1 MPATMLYVL
10 FSVLGLL
17 VGLLAGAGLAYRY
30 LRPRYAER
38 QRQAEAEAQLVLDRA
53 QAQAKELTLQAQ
65 GQALKARTDAEA
77 ELRTLRQSLQKQE
90 ERIHQTTER
99 IQQAEERLTR
109 GQEKVDRKLDDLER
123 REGRITQRER
133 QSERLHR
140 EAEEL
145 KQVQLTELERIG
157 SLTEDQARGI
167 VLQKVEDQTRDDA
180 ARLMRQIET
189 EAKEEADKRARKIL
203 GIAIQRLAS
212 DYVAEITVST
222 VPLPAEELKG
232 RIIGREGRN
241 IRAFEQITG
250 VDIIVDDTP
259 EAVTLSCHDPVRR
272 EVARVALGKLLKD
285 GRIHP
290 ARIEEVV
297 EKTRQ
302 EIEGLM
308 REEGERVVYEAGIQ
322 GLHPDLIKIL
332 GRLKYRTSYGQNV
345 LHHTLECALLAGH
358 MAAEL
363 GANINVAKTAALL
376 HDIGKA
382 VDHEVQGPHALIGA
396 DIARRLG
403 RSPAIVHAIAAHHF
417 EEEPQTVEAFLV
429 AAADAISGARP
440 GARRETL
447 DLYIKRLEALETV
460 ATSFPGVQRA
470 FAIQAGREV
479 RVMVQ
484 PDAVDDLGSLQLAR
498 NVAKKIEE
506 RLQYPGQIKVTVIR
520 ETRAV
525 DYAR

>member
-1 MPATMLYVL
+1 MPGVL
-10 FSVLGLL
+10 WAVLGLVL
-17 VGLLAGAGLAYRY
+17 GLGIGAGIGVFLYKSTLANR
-30 LRPRYAER
+30 LRQNETEARLLLEAARAEQKDIILR
-38 QRQAEAEAQLVLDRA
+38 AKDEALQFRNEAEAHVR
-53 QAQAKELTLQAQ
+53 E
-65 GQALKARTDAEA
+65 ARSAIV
-77 ELRTLRQSLQKQE
+77 KQE
-90 ERIHQTTER
+90 ERIQR
-99 IQQAEERLTR
+99 KEENL
-109 GQEKVDRKLDDLER
+109 DRKLDGLER
-123 REGRITQRER
+123 RERQMQSRER
-133 QSERLHR
+133 QIEQLHQ
-140 EAEEL
+140 EAERTY
-145 KQVQLTELERIG
+145 QQQRTELERISG
-157 SLTEDQARGI
+157 LSQEDARTI
-167 VLQKVEDQTRDDA
+167 ILEKVESESRDEA
-180 ARLMRQIET
+180 ARRIREIERAT
-189 EAKEEADKRARKIL
+189 HEEADKTARKIL
-203 GIAIQRLAS
+203 SLAIQRCAS
-212 DYVAEITVST
+212 DYVAEVTVST
-222 VPLPAEELKG
+222 VALPSEELKG

-241 IRAFEQITG
+241 IRAFEQISG

-272 EVARVALGKLLKD
+272 EVARVALTRLLKD

-290 ARIEEVV
+290 TRIEEIIL
-297 EKTRQ
+297 KTQQ
-302 EIEGLM
+302 EIDVIM
-308 REEGERVVYEAGIQ
+308 REEGERVAYEANVQ
-322 GLHPDLIKIL
+322 GLHPDLIKLL

-345 LHHTLECALLAGH
+345 LHHSLECALLAAH

-403 RSPAIVHAIAAHHF
+403 RSPSIVHAIAAHHN

-429 AAADAISGARP
+429 QAADAISGGRP
-440 GARRETL
+440 GARRETI

-484 PDAVDDLGSLQLAR
+484 PDSIDDLGSIHLAR
-498 NVAKKIEE
+498 DVAKKIEE
-506 RLQYPGQIKVTVIR
+506 SLQYPGQIKVTVIR
-520 ETRAV
+520 ETRSV

>member
-1 MPATMLYVL
+1 MYVM
-10 FSVLGLL
+10 
-17 VGLLAGAGLAYRY
+17 Y
-30 LRPRYAER
+30 RPRVQDQQLRAET
-38 QRQAEAEAQLVLDRA
+38 EARRIMDAA
-53 QAQAKELTLQAQ
+53 QAQGKEIVLQAQ
-65 GQALKARTDAEA
+65 ADALKSRNEAEIELKNARQALH
-77 ELRTLRQSLQKQE
+77 KQE
-90 ERIHQTTER
+90 ERI
-99 IQQAEERLTR
+99 QQQEERLAR
-109 GQEKVDRKLDDLER
+109 SQEKVERKLDDLER
-123 REGRITQRER
+123 RERGIGQRER
-133 QSERLHR
+133 HIERLHR
-140 EAEEL
+140 EAEDL
-145 KQVQLTELERIG
+145 KQRQQSELERVAAL
-157 SLTEDQARGI
+157 SNEEARTI
-167 VLQKVEDQTRDDA
+167 VLHQVEAAARDDA
-180 ARLMRQIET
+180 ARVMRQIEQ
-189 EAKEEADKRARKIL
+189 EAKDEADKRAKKII

-212 DYVAEITVST
+212 EYVAELTVTT
-222 VPLPAEELKG
+222 VPLPSEELKG

-259 EAVTLSCHDPVRR
+259 EAVALSCHDPVRR
-272 EVARVALGKLLKD
+272 EVARLALTKLLKD

-302 EIEGLM
+302 EIETVI
-308 REEGERVVYEAGIQ
+308 REEGERVAYEAGIQ
-322 GLHPDLIKIL
+322 GLHPDLVKIL

-345 LHHTLECALLAGH
+345 LQHSLECALLAGT
-358 MAAEL
+358 MASEL
-363 GANINVAKTAALL
+363 GANIQVAKTAALL

-403 RSPAIVHAIAAHHF
+403 RSAAIVHAIAAHHF
-417 EEEPQTVEAFLV
+417 EEEPQTVEAFIV
-429 AAADAISGARP
+429 AAADAMSGGRP

-484 PDAVDDLGSLQLAR
+484 PDTIDDLGSITLAR

-506 RLQYPGQIKVTVIR
+506 SLQYPGQIKVTVIR

>member
-1 MPATMLYVL
+1 MRLTY
-10 FSVLGLL
+10 
-17 VGLLAGAGLAYRY
+17 
-30 LRPRYAER
+30 RPRVQEQQRKAEADAVR
-38 QRQAEAEAQLVLDRA
+38 IVEAAQAQSKELMLHAQAEALRA
-53 QAQAKELTLQAQ
+53 
-65 GQALKARTDAEA
+65 RNDAEA
-77 ELRTLRQSLQKQE
+77 DVKTARQALLKQE
-90 ERIHQTTER
+90 ERI
-99 IQQAEERLTR
+99 QQQEERLAR
-109 GQEKVDRKLDDLER
+109 SQEKVDRKLDDFER
-123 REGRITQRER
+123 RERTITQRER
-133 QSERLHR
+133 QVDRLHR

-145 KQVQLTELERIG
+145 KGRQQTELERVAAL
-157 SLTEDQARGI
+157 SNDEARNI
-167 VLQKVEDQTRDDA
+167 ILERVEASTREDA
-180 ARLMRQIET
+180 AKLMRQIEQ
-189 EAKEEADKRARKIL
+189 EAKDEADKRAKKII

-212 DYVAEITVST
+212 EYVAELTVTT
-222 VPLPAEELKG
+222 VPLPSEELKG

-259 EAVTLSCHDPVRR
+259 EAVALSCHDPVRR
-272 EVARVALGKLLKD
+272 EVARLSLTKLLKD

-302 EIEGLM
+302 DIETVI

-345 LHHTLECALLAGH
+345 LQHSLECALLAGT
-358 MAAEL
+358 MASEL
-363 GANINVAKTAALL
+363 GANIQVAKTAALL

-403 RSPAIVHAIAAHHF
+403 RSGAIVHAIAAHHF
-417 EEEPQTVEAFLV
+417 EEEPQTVEAFIV
-429 AAADAISGARP
+429 AAADAMSGGRP

-484 PDAVDDLGSLQLAR
+484 PDTIDDLGSMTLAR

-506 RLQYPGQIKVTVIR
+506 SLQYPGQIKVTVIR

>member
-1 MPATMLYVL
+1 MPAGYALPYALL
-10 FSVLGLL
+10 FGV
-17 VGLLAGAGLAYRY
+17 VGLLAGAVLAWLY
-30 LRPRYAER
+30 LRPRLED
-38 QRQAEAEAQLVLDRA
+38 QKRQAESEAQLVLEKA
-53 QAQAKELTLQAQ
+53 QAQAKDFIVQAQ
-65 GQALKARTDAEA
+65 SDTLKMRSEGES
-77 ELRTLRQSLQKQE
+77 ELRNLRQSLQKQE
-90 ERIHQTTER
+90 ERINQTEER
-99 IQQAEERLTR
+99 IQQSEERLAR
-109 GQEKVDRKLDDLER
+109 SQEKVDRKLDDLER
-123 REGRITQRER
+123 RERQIGQRER

-140 EAEEL
+140 ESEDL
-145 KQVQLTELERIG
+145 KQQQQAELERVAAL
-157 SLTEDQARGI
+157 SQDEAREVI
-167 VLQKVEDQTRDDA
+167 LQRVAGETRDDA
-180 ARLMRQIET
+180 ARLIRQIES
-189 EAKEEADKRARKIL
+189 EAKGEADKRARKI
-203 GIAIQRLAS
+203 IAMSIQRLAS
-212 DYVAEITVST
+212 EYVAEITVST

-272 EVARVALGKLLKD
+272 EVARVALTKLLKD

-308 REEGERVVYEAGIQ
+308 REEGERVVYEAGVQ

-345 LHHTLECALLAGH
+345 LHHTLECALLAGQ
-358 MAAEL
+358 MAAEM
-363 GANINVAKTAALL
+363 GANINIAKTAALL

-484 PDAVDDLGSLQLAR
+484 PDSIDDLGSLQLAR

>member
-1 MPATMLYVL
+1 VQGLEAAVLALAVGIAVGASIGILLYKRMSQGSAL
-10 FSVLGLL
+10 
-17 VGLLAGAGLAYRY
+17 
-30 LRPRYAER
+30 
-38 QRQAEAEAQLVLDRA
+38 QREAEERLRLEAARSEQKDILLH
-53 QAQAKELTLQAQ
+53 AKEEALQ
-65 GQALKARTDAEA
+65 LRNEA
-77 ELRTLRQSLQKQE
+77 ETQIREARQSLNKQE
-90 ERIHQTTER
+90 ERIQR
-99 IQQAEERLTR
+99 KEENL
-109 GQEKVDRKLDDLER
+109 DRKL
-123 REGRITQRER
+123 EGLDRRER
-133 QSERLHR
+133 QIQTRERQI
-140 EAEEL
+140 EQTQQETEL
-145 KQVQLTELERIG
+145 LRQQQRSELERI
-157 SLTEDQARGI
+157 SALNQ
-167 VLQKVEDQTRDDA
+167 
-180 ARLMRQIET
+180 
-189 EAKEEADKRARKIL
+189 EEARTIILQRVEVEAREDGARRYREIERSLREDADKVARKVI
-203 GIAIQRLAS
+203 GMAIQRCAS
-212 DYVAEITVST
+212 EYVAEVTIST
-222 VPLPAEELKG
+222 VALPSEELKG

-272 EVARVALGKLLKD
+272 EVARLSLTKLLKD

-290 ARIEEVV
+290 TRIEEVV
-297 EKTRQ
+297 GKTQQ
-302 EIEGLM
+302 EVETIM
-308 REEGERVVYEAGIQ
+308 REEGERVAYEANVQ
-322 GLHPDLIKIL
+322 GLHPDLIKLL

-345 LHHTLECALLAGH
+345 LQHSLECALLAAH

-403 RSPAIVHAIAAHHF
+403 RSPAIVHAIAAHHND
-417 EEEPQTVEAFLV
+417 EEPQTVEAFLIQAV
-429 AAADAISGARP
+429 DAISGARP

-460 ATSFPGVQRA
+460 ATSFHGVQRA
-470 FAIQAGREV
+470 FAVQAGREV

-484 PDAVDDLGSLQLAR
+484 PDSIDDLGSIHLAR
-498 NVAKKIEE
+498 DVARKIEE
-506 RLQYPGQIKVTVIR
+506 SLQYPGQIKVTVIR

>member
-1 MPATMLYVL
+1 MSANEFMA
-10 FSVLGLL
+10 FLGVALL
-17 VGLLAGAGLAYRY
+17 GLLAGAAVMYVLY
-30 LRPRYAER
+30 RPRFEELR
-38 QRQAEAEAQLVLDRA
+38 RQAEAEAQRLRESA
-53 QAQAKELTLQAQ
+53 QAQSRELLVQAQ
-65 GQALKARTDAEA
+65 AEALRVRNEAEADIKQARQAL
-77 ELRTLRQSLQKQE
+77 LKQE
-90 ERIHQTTER
+90 ERI
-99 IQQAEERLTR
+99 QQLEERLAR
-109 GQEKVDRKLDDLER
+109 SQEKVDRKLDDLER
-123 REGRITQRER
+123 RERGISQRER
-133 QSERLHR
+133 QIERLHR

-145 KQVQLTELERIG
+145 KHSQQAELERIAG
-157 SLTEDQARGI
+157 LTTDEAREI
-167 VLQKVEDQTRDDA
+167 VLKRVEATARDDA
-180 ARLMRQIET
+180 ARLMRQIEQ
-189 EAKEEADKRARKIL
+189 EAKDEAEKRAKKIIS
-203 GIAIQRLAS
+203 IAIQRLAS
-212 DYVAEITVST
+212 EYVAELTVTT
-222 VPLPAEELKG
+222 VPLPSEELKG

-272 EVARVALGKLLKD
+272 EVARLALTKLLKD

-302 EIEGLM
+302 EIETIM
-308 REEGERVVYEAGIQ
+308 REEGERVVYEAGVQ
-322 GLHPDLIKIL
+322 GLHPDLIRIL

-345 LHHTLECALLAGH
+345 LQHSLECALLAGA
-358 MAAEL
+358 MASEL
-363 GANINVAKTAALL
+363 GANVQVAKTAALL

-417 EEEPQTVEAFLV
+417 EEEPQTVEAFIV
-429 AAADAISGARP
+429 AAADAMSGGRP

-484 PDAVDDLGSLQLAR
+484 PDAVDDLGSITLAR
-498 NVAKKIEE
+498 NISRKIEE
-506 RLQYPGQIKVTVIR
+506 SLQYPGQIRVTVIR

>member
-1 MPATMLYVL
+1 MDSILPAILALVI
-10 FSVLGLL
+10 GLA
-17 VGLLAGAGLAYRY
+17 AGAGGIFLWYSR
-30 LRPRYAER
+30 LSKER
-38 QRQAEAEAQLVLDRA
+38 LVQSEAAAQLQLEQAKNEHQQLLLTAREEAQRLR
-53 QAQAKELTLQAQ
+53 EEGET
-65 GQALKARTDAEA
+65 
-77 ELRTLRQSLQKQE
+77 ELRAGRSVLQKQE
-90 ERIHQTTER
+90 ERLVR
-99 IQQAEERLTR
+99 KEETL
-109 GQEKVDRKLDDLER
+109 ERKLDSVEKRDRQLN
-123 REGRITQRER
+123 QRER
-133 QSERLHR
+133 SIEQTNQEAERLR
-140 EAEEL
+140 VA
-145 KQVQLTELERIG
+145 QQAELERIA
-157 SLTEDQARGI
+157 SLTNDQARELI
-167 VLQKVEDQTRDDA
+167 LTRVEQESRAEA
-180 ARLMRQIET
+180 ARRIHEIE
-189 EAKEEADKRARKIL
+189 AAVKLDADRMARKIVGL
-203 GIAIQRLAS
+203 AIQRCAS

-222 VPLPAEELKG
+222 VQLPSEELKG

-272 EVARVALGKLLKD
+272 EVARLTLTRLLKD

-290 ARIEEVV
+290 ARIEEVA

-302 EIEGLM
+302 DIEQII
-308 REEGERVVYEAGIQ
+308 REEGERVAYEANVQ

-345 LHHTLECALLAGH
+345 LQHSLECAFLAGA

-363 GANINVAKTAALL
+363 GANVHVAKTAALL
-376 HDIGKA
+376 HDLGKA
-382 VDHEVQGPHALIGA
+382 VDHDVQGPHALIGA

-403 RSPAIVHAIAAHHF
+403 RNAAVVHAIAAHHND
-417 EEEPQTVEAFLV
+417 EEPQTVEAFLV
-429 AAADAISGARP
+429 QAADAISGGRP

-447 DLYIKRLEALETV
+447 DLYIKRLEALEHV

-484 PDAVDDLGSLQLAR
+484 PDTIDDLESIHLAR
-498 NVAKKIEE
+498 DVAKKIENS
-506 RLQYPGQIKVTVIR
+506 LQYPGQIKVTVIR

>member
-1 MPATMLYVL
+1 MLPQEIGWA
-10 FSVLGLL
+10 FLGALL
-17 VGLLAGAGLAYRY
+17 GGLAGGVVMY
-30 LRPRYAER
+30 LVYRPRALNQQQQVETEARLVVEQARAQSREIALHAQTDALTARNAAETEF
-38 QRQAEAEAQLVLDRA
+38 QNMRQALH
-53 QAQAKELTLQAQ
+53 
-65 GQALKARTDAEA
+65 
-77 ELRTLRQSLQKQE
+77 KQE
-90 ERIHQTTER
+90 ERLVQGED
-99 IQQAEERLTR
+99 RLTR
-109 GQEKVDRKLDDLER
+109 TQEKLDRKLDDLER
-123 REGRITQRER
+123 RERGIGQRER
-133 QSERLHR
+133 QAERLHR
-140 EAEEL
+140 DAEEA
-145 KQVQLTELERIG
+145 KQQQHTELLRIAA
-157 SLTEDQARGI
+157 LTMEEARAH
-167 VLQKVEDQTRDDA
+167 VLAQVEATTRDDA
-180 ARLMRQIET
+180 ARLMRRIEM
-189 EAKEEADKRARKIL
+189 EARDDADKRAKKI
-203 GIAIQRLAS
+203 ISTTIQRLAS
-212 DYVAEITVST
+212 DYVADITVTT
-222 VPLPAEELKG
+222 VPLPSEELKG

-259 EAVTLSCHDPVRR
+259 EAVTLSSHDPVRR
-272 EVARVALGKLLKD
+272 EVARLALTKLLKD

-302 EIEGLM
+302 EIEQVM

-345 LHHTLECALLAGH
+345 LQHSLETALLAGT
-358 MAAEL
+358 MASEL
-363 GANINVAKTAALL
+363 GANIQVTKTAALL

-403 RSPAIVHAIAAHHF
+403 RSAAIVHAIAAHHW

-429 AAADAISGARP
+429 AAADALSGGRP

-460 ATSFPGVQRA
+460 ATSFDGVQRA

-479 RVMVQ
+479 RVLVQ
-484 PDAVDDLGSLQLAR
+484 PDAVDDLGSLTLAR
-498 NVAKKIEE
+498 DVAKKIEE
-506 RLQYPGQIKVTVIR
+506 SLQYPGQIKVTVIR